1 MLVVLGVPTWRS
13 CGVKPRTG
21 RGLQILKAKSGFY
34 PLQKS
39 NQWVWLKTC
48 ARRCDVDGERAA
60 PAPGAGNT
68 EVIVVRLMEAL
79 EKTFRRFV
87 VRFRRTGESEFSGE
101 DDDAAVIEGVGH
113 GRRMA
118 GSKAA
123 VPRDFANPTDDVF
136 TVEDAVDAIGF
147 GRFQWKLSMITGL
160 AWMADAMEMMILS
173 ILGAELR
180 CDWLLANWQVALI
193 TSVVFF
199 GMMLSSSLWG
209 NFADKWGRKST
220 LIVSVAWT
228 FYFGLLSAFAPVYN
242 WFLILRGLVGVGM
255 GGVPQSVTL
264 YTEFLPTKSRAKCI
278 MLISIFW
285 AIGSFLEVILA
296 ALVMP
301 TLGWRWFLA
310 FSSFPLFVFV
320 LFSFWLPES
329 ARFDVL
335 NGKVDKAQAT
345 LRRIAADNDVPM
357 PLGTLSS
364 HGCQQDKLG
373 RLQDLFTPELRTTTF
388 LLWIVWLISALS
400 YYGLVLLTTEIFQSG
415 DICERGVH
423 SRPEIDCGLECQVLT
438 RADYIALLWTTLA
451 EFPGIVLTIWVID
464 IIGRRKVLGAYFFLF
479 AFFVLCLLT
488 CFGRTSMTVL
498 IFVARAIVSGGF
510 QVAYV
515 YTPEVY
521 PTSIRAL
528 GLGTCS
534 GLARLGALT
543 TPFIAQVML
552 ASSFHLA
559 ISIYAFLAVLA
570 GFASLFLPIET
581 KGRGMQ
587 DVVSPS
593 SGQEMEETGGQDG
606 REPGEEPS
614 FPPSPTE

>member
-1 MLVVLGVPTWRS
+1 
-13 CGVKPRTG
+13 
-21 RGLQILKAKSGFY
+21 
-34 PLQKS
+34 
-39 NQWVWLKTC
+39 
-48 ARRCDVDGERAA
+48 
-60 PAPGAGNT
+60 
-68 EVIVVRLMEAL
+68 
-79 EKTFRRFV
+79 
-87 VRFRRTGESEFSGE
+87 ESEFSGE

-118 GSKAA
+118 GSKTT
-123 VPRDFANPTDDVF
+123 VPQDFANPTDDVF
-136 TVEDAVDAIGF
+136 TVEEAVEAIGF
-147 GRFQWKLSMITGL
+147 GKFQWKLSMITGL

-199 GMMLSSSLWG
+199 GMMVSSSLWG

-220 LIVSVAWT
+220 LIMSIAWT
-228 FYFGLLSAFAPVYN
+228 SYFGFLSAFAPVLN
-242 WFLILRGLVGVGM
+242 WFLFLRGLVGVGM

-264 YTEFLPTKSRAKCI
+264 YTEFLPTKSRAKCVV
-278 MLISIFW
+278 LISIFW
-285 AIGSFLEVILA
+285 AIGTLLEVVLA
-296 ALVMP
+296 ALMMP

-310 FSSFPLFVFV
+310 VSSFPLF
-320 LFSFWLPES
+320 LFIFLSFWLPES
-329 ARFDVL
+329 SRFEVL

-345 LRRIAADNDVPM
+345 LRWIAADNNVPM

-364 HGCQQDKLG
+364 GGCQQDKLG
-373 RLQDLFTPELRTTTF
+373 RLQDLFVPELR
-388 LLWIVWLISALS
+388 ILI
-400 YYGLVLLTTEIFQSG
+400 
-415 DICERGVH
+415 
-423 SRPEIDCGLECQVLT
+423 
-438 RADYIALLWTTLA
+438 
-451 EFPGIVLTIWVID
+451 TIWVID

-488 CFGRTSMTVL
+488 CFGRTSMT
-498 IFVARAIVSGGF
+498 IFIFIARAIVSGGF

-534 GLARLGALT
+534 GVARLGALT

-559 ISIYAFLAVLA
+559 ISVYAFLAVVA
-570 GFASLFLPIET
+570 GFCALFLPIET
-581 KGRGMQ
+581 KGRAMQ
-587 DVVSPS
+587 DIASPG

-606 REPGEEPS
+606 REQGEEPS
-614 FPPSPTE
+614 SPPSLTE